1 MPNKRHA
8 RKTHREAARSAS
20 AGDHRSALTGYRH
33 AAAEYRAYL
42 RFRFDDDPARTELA
56 DLLGHIAEAESA
68 LGRHA
73 GAAAALTERLAC
85 LRELDHSRS
94 QLNGAEL
101 DLAEAH
107 LRAGHLLSAAAA
119 ADGATRSY
127 DRRDAADPASPVFAE
142 MAAALARNARI
153 LRRTADPD
161 LAVGAADQAARMLLA
176 LPAHTED
183 EQRRSH
189 LRTALG
195 LAVELHTAAGRTAHA
210 RTAARLLAERFPDAA
225 PDGTRGAP
233 PLTLR
238 AALTAAARLGA
249 FADANLVDRLC
260 PDPAAHDAPLSIA
273 SRCEPGLA
281 PVALHAIG
289 GAVATL
295 RGSHSAVAW
304 RMATEVHYLLA
315 AADRAGERNLRLNFR
330 DHGPVWL
337 GMLMALTGTAERR
350 PDLAAD
356 LAGVVSG
363 LLERLRSRHAADG
376 PLAEEAAAFVAAH
389 RLRD

>member
-20 AGDHRSALTGYRH
+20 AGDHRRALTGYRH

-42 RFRFDDDPARTELA
+42 RFRFDDAPAHTELA
-56 DLLGHIAEAESA
+56 DLLGHIADAESA

-73 GAAAALTERLAC
+73 RAATALAERLTC

-94 QLNGAEL
+94 LLNDTEL

-107 LRAGHLLSAAAA
+107 LRAGHLLSAATA

-142 MAAALARNARI
+142 MAAALARNARV
-153 LRRTADPD
+153 LRRAADPD

-176 LPAHTED
+176 LPASAED

-189 LRTALG
+189 LRAALE
-195 LAVELHTAAGRTAHA
+195 LAVELHTAAGRDAHA
-210 RTAARLLAERFPDAA
+210 RTAARLFAEHFPGSA
-225 PDGTRGAP
+225 PAGARGAP

-238 AALTAAARLGA
+238 AALTAAARLGV
-249 FADANLVDRLC
+249 FTDANLIDRLC
-260 PDPAAHDAPLSIA
+260 PDPAAHDAPASIA
-273 SRCEPGLA
+273 SRCDPGLA

-289 GAVATL
+289 GAVEAL
-295 RGSHSAVAW
+295 HGSHSAVAW
-304 RMATEVHYLLA
+304 RMATEIHYLLA

-337 GMLMALTGTAERR
+337 GMLMALTGAAERR

-356 LAGVVSG
+356 LAGIVSG
-363 LLERLRSRHAADG
+363 LLERLRSRHAAEG

-389 RLRD
+389 RHRD